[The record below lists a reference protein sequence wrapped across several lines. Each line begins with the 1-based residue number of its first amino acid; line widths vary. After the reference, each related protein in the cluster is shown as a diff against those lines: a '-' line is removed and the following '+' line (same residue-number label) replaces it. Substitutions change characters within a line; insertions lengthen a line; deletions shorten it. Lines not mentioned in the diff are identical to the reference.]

1 MTVTIDALVKQRSL
15 RDSHRGKR
23 KVAGEKQYMLRVGT
37 GRKTASS
44 SLAVVI
50 VVIVDSSPGEPHGAS
65 MRGELRAK
73 VASEGGTNG
82 ETWEGGVIKGWFYRR
97 RGY

>member
-1 MTVTIDALVKQRSL
+1 MAVTIDALVKQRSL

-23 KVAGEKQYMLRVGT
+23 KVDGEKQYVLRVGT

-65 MRGELRAK
+65 VRGELRAK
-73 VASEGGTNG
+73 VASEGETNG
-82 ETWEGGVIKGWFYRR
+82 GNVGGRSYEGMVLSS
-97 RGY
+97 